1 MRLFLVIAALVSAQA
16 AAAAPDAAGDA
27 AEADQAL
34 LGPTPN
40 VAPPARPALAP
51 PNASASKVARHT
63 EERAPILGLTIDGG
77 FPDGFALSAL
87 LRPVRPLRLDAGV
100 TYNIIGFGVRGG
112 LTFIP
117 FRSAIAP
124 VLRGEYGHT
133 FDGDAT
139 GLVGH
144 FSTLTDAERILLR
157 NVSYDYAS
165 LQLGLEFGAS
175 DRFVFFARGGVAWF
189 WTTVQ
194 NFQRAAQA
202 AQGGGQTVSEAAD
215 PHVRGTV
222 PTATLGVLF
231 YFW

>member
-1 MRLFLVIAALVSAQA
+1 MRLLLVLVALAVAQA
-16 AAAAPDAAGDA
+16 AAAAPGAPGDP
-27 AEADQAL
+27 AEADQVM

-40 VAPPARPALAP
+40 TGPPARPPSP
-51 PNASASKVARHT
+51 PNASVSKDAGHA

-77 FPDGFALSAL
+77 FPDGLALSAL

-112 LTFIP
+112 VTFIP

-194 NFQRAAQA
+194 HFQDAAQA

-215 PHVRGTV
+215 PHVHGTV